1 MNTDI
6 YTNEHALH
14 FIGKWLKWRGFVQFT
29 LSSFTWWIII
39 LCSHE
44 ECDTVT
50 PMHSFNTSRPPLIL
64 WPNPWLI
71 YFNLSLWYR
80 PHEWHRGN
88 KFGRRNC
95 GKWNGNTDECALV
108 LIKQQP
114 KKPPKNTLQEVIM
127 AQGRTAL
134 YSNVIPLGVSMEHS
148 CVATEM

>member
-1 MNTDI
+1 MNMHYI
-6 YTNEHALH
+6 

-44 ECDTVT
+44 ESDTVT
-50 PMHSFNTSRPPLIL
+50 PMRSFNTSRPPLNL

-88 KFGRRNC
+88 KFCRRNS

-114 KKPPKNTLQEVIM
+114 KKPPKKHTTRGNYDTREDSTVFKCHPTWSKHG
-127 AQGRTAL
+127 AQLCCHRD
-134 YSNVIPLGVSMEHS
+134 LG
-148 CVATEM
+148 